1 MSDDNDKDVRKKSGK
16 PAGEAAVIAD
26 DVETLHSLGYAQEL
40 LRRMSGFSN
49 FAISF
54 SIICIIA
61 GGITSFQLG
70 LSSVGGAAIG
80 IGWPLSCLIS
90 LSFALTMGQVASAFP
105 TAGGLYH
112 WSSILGGKGWG
123 WATAWFNL
131 IGLVTVLAAINVGA
145 YLFTVNSLGPL
156 VGFSIAKLTPTQ
168 AFLAQ
173 LVGVGAITFSQ
184 ALFNHLGIRL
194 TTRLTDFSGYLILL
208 VTIVLTLAML
218 ICADHLDFSRLFTF
232 TNYSGPKGGDVWPE
246 SSSLG
251 MLFLLSL
258 LLPAYTVTGYDASAH
273 TSEETIGAAIN
284 VPRGIL
290 RAVVVSGVFGWIML
304 SAIVLAI
311 PNMDTAASKGG
322 DVFFWIMDNVL
333 PEQLKI
339 ALYVGIVIAQYLCG
353 LATVTSASR
362 MTFAFAR
369 DGGLPF
375 SQRLRRVS
383 PKYRTPSIAIWTAC
397 ILTVAFTVYT
407 PVYSTITAVCVIFL
421 YLSYVMPT
429 IMGIFAYGKT
439 WVKMGP
445 WNIGAFYRPIAVVS
459 LLGCALL
466 MFVSVQP
473 PNDKAL
479 VITIIAA
486 GVTASVWFGLERR
499 RFQGPPQGVMLQH
512 RQAAIAAAERAVG
525 QSAASSPVDP

>member
-1 MSDDNDKDVRKKSGK
+1 
-16 PAGEAAVIAD
+16 
-26 DVETLHSLGYAQEL
+26 
-40 LRRMSGFSN
+40 
-49 FAISF
+49 
-54 SIICIIA
+54 
-61 GGITSFQLG
+61 
-70 LSSVGGAAIG
+70 
-80 IGWPLSCLIS
+80 
-90 LSFALTMGQVASAFP
+90 
-105 TAGGLYH
+105 
-112 WSSILGGKGWG
+112 
-123 WATAWFNL
+123 
-131 IGLVTVLAAINVGA
+131 
-145 YLFTVNSLGPL
+145 
-156 VGFSIAKLTPTQ
+156 
-168 AFLAQ
+168 
-173 LVGVGAITFSQ
+173 
-184 ALFNHLGIRL
+184 
-194 TTRLTDFSGYLILL
+194 
-208 VTIVLTLAML
+208 
-218 ICADHLDFSRLFTF
+218 
-232 TNYSGPKGGDVWPE
+232 
-246 SSSLG
+246 

-290 RAVVVSGVFGWIML
+290 RAVVISGVFGWIML

-322 DVFFWIMDNVL
+322 DVFFWIMDSVI
-333 PEQLKI
+333 PGQLKI
-339 ALYVGIVIAQYLCG
+339 ALYAGIAIAQYLCG

-375 SQRLRRVS
+375 SQQLRRVS
-383 PKYRTPSIAIWTAC
+383 PRYRTPSIAIWTAC
-397 ILTVAFTVYT
+397 LLTVAFTVYT

-429 IMGIFAYGKT
+429 LMGVLSYGKT

-466 MFVSVQP
+466 MFVAVQP

-479 VITIIAA
+479 LFTVLAA
-486 GVTASVWFGLERR
+486 ALAAIVWFTLERR

-525 QSAASSPVDP
+525 QSNASSAGDP